1 MQGKPT
7 EQAGQGGPTAWAAR
21 RPDWHFLAVLLLL
34 SAGIHAWLIATT
46 AVTARD
52 SIGYIRYALR
62 LETEPWPVVMR
73 SIQQHPLYSLAIL
86 GASYPVR
93 WLQDGVTPQG
103 MVLSAQLIAG
113 VAGFLLVVPMFYLGR
128 ELFDHRVGFW
138 AAALFQ
144 LLPIC
149 AQVTSDG
156 LSDGLFLLMLTL
168 GLMFGVQALRRQA
181 PWRFVPS
188 GLFIG
193 LAYLTRPEGALVGV
207 ALLLVLLGVQCRS
220 ALRWPRIK
228 WSQGVA
234 GLVASAAVVAL
245 PYMTTIGGLTVKP
258 ATRFIFKKD
267 YYSLPPAVAPR
278 GKLEE
283 TRAPNICRGSG
294 PLAVILGVWW
304 IDEGQAGAPPWWWA
318 MQVVAVESIHAFHY
332 LAWLPALLGLWWFRD
347 CLRATP
353 GMWVLLLLSLMLAL
367 ILGRLVA
374 RLGYMSERHTL
385 VMVLCGTFWAAAA
398 LVRMA
403 DALPSWLERIT
414 RRPIGVRYHGT
425 LSLAWLLF
433 MTGWCLPATLKPL
446 HANRTGFRA
455 AGEWLATNA
464 LPADEIVD
472 PFCWSHFYA
481 GRVLQESMQ
490 PQPANRPTTCYVVVT
505 NSKNAHNRLSGLA
518 AARELTR
525 QGTLVFCWTPS
536 ARQLKRYR
544 AEEVQVYAV
553 SPAPASAAP

>member
-7 EQAGQGGPTAWAAR
+7 EQAGQGGPTACAAH

-52 SIGYIRYALR
+52 SIGYIRFAHR

-86 GASYPVR
+86 GASYPMR
-93 WLQDGVTPQG
+93 WLEHGVTPQG
-103 MVLSAQLIAG
+103 MVLSAQLVAG
-113 VAGFLLVVPMFYLGR
+113 VAGLLLVIPMFYLGR
-128 ELFDHRVGFW
+128 ELFDRRIGFW

-144 LLPIC
+144 WLPIC

-156 LSDGLFLLMLTL
+156 LSDGLFLLMLTT
-168 GLMFGVQALRRQA
+168 GLLFGVQALHRQA

-207 ALLLVLLGVQCRS
+207 AVLVVLLGIQCWP
-220 ALRWPRIK
+220 ALRWPWQRL
-228 WSQGVA
+228 SRSVA

-258 ATRFIFKKD
+258 ATRFIFKQD
-267 YYSLPPAVAPR
+267 YYSLPPAAPTR

-283 TRAPNICRGSG
+283 TRAPSICQGAG

-304 IDEGQAGAPPWWWA
+304 IDEGEAGAPPWWWA
-318 MQVVAVESIHAFHY
+318 VQVVAVESIHAFHY

-347 CLRATP
+347 RLRDTP
-353 GMWVLLLLSLMLAL
+353 GMWVLLLLSLMLAS

-385 VMVLCGTFWAAAA
+385 AMVLCGTFWAAAV

-403 DALPSWLERIT
+403 DALPGWLERVM
-414 RRPIGVRYHGT
+414 RRPIPIRFHGALGLT
-425 LSLAWLLF
+425 WLLLL
-433 MTGWCLPATLKPL
+433 TGWCLPATLKPL

-455 AGEWLATNA
+455 AGEWLAANTQ
-464 LPADEIVD
+464 PADEIVD

-490 PQPANRPTTCYVVVT
+490 PRPASGPPTRYVVVT
-505 NSKNAHNRLSGLA
+505 NSKNAHNRLNSLA
-518 AARELTR
+518 AARALADGPLDAETIVRKSLDIAADICVYTNR
-525 QGTLVFCWTPS
+525 NVTIETLKS
-536 ARQLKRYR
+536 
-544 AEEVQVYAV
+544 
-553 SPAPASAAP
+553 